1 MYALGVV
8 PLGASLSPNLQE
20 KQLQDLY
27 VRRGVGFYVGN
38 LREPLFQQAD
48 GAIVINAMIQLRL
61 QINES

>member
-8 PLGASLSPNLQE
+8 PPGASLSPNLQE

-27 VRRGVGFYVGN
+27 VRRVGFYVGN
-38 LREPLFQQAD
+38 LREPLFQQPD
-48 GAIVINAMIQLRL
+48 GAIVINAMIQLRF